1 LIELVRKSDA
11 PSKAIQAGRNES
23 TSPAANMGSPV
34 GDAVPSASAEMSG
47 LHRALYQAGRKE
59 LAQIL
64 EAARG
69 AKPLEVGA
77 LRRVVAGMVDA
88 LAIGDGLQV
97 LTLGVGDTI
106 LDLPAHM
113 VNVAIFAVKIGQGL
127 GYGRDELRRLAL
139 AASLHDVGMLAVPQR
154 ILEKPGAL
162 SPDELTLVREHPKK
176 GSRILQALGP
186 EYDWVAT
193 VALQE
198 HEREDGSGYPG
209 GLKMDGIHEHAKIVG
224 LADSYEALT
233 RPRPYQKQRAPFDA
247 LKEVTGRSQHLFAHN
262 VLKGFIQGLSA
273 YPVGSLVRLN
283 SGEVARVVATHPALP
298 LRPVVE
304 VLTGSLGEQL
314 RSPRRVDL
322 TQNSLLYVTE
332 SLTSDAVRD
341 GEGA

>member
-1 LIELVRKSDA
+1 
-11 PSKAIQAGRNES
+11 
-23 TSPAANMGSPV
+23 
-34 GDAVPSASAEMSG
+34 MSG

-59 LAQIL
+59 VAQIL

-69 AKPLEVGA
+69 AKPFEVGA

-88 LAIGDGLQV
+88 LATGDGLQA

-113 VNVAIFAVKIGQGL
+113 VNVAVFAVKIGQGL
-127 GYGRDELRRLAL
+127 GYGRDELHRLAL

-154 ILEKPGAL
+154 ILEKPGTL
-162 SPDELTLVREHPKK
+162 SPDELSLVREHPEK
-176 GSRILQALGP
+176 GSRILQALGH
-186 EYDWVAT
+186 EFDWVAS

-209 GLKMDGIHEHAKIVG
+209 GLKMDGIHEYAKIVG
-224 LADSYEALT
+224 LADTYEALT
-233 RPRPYQKQRAPFDA
+233 HSRPYQKQRAPFDA
-247 LKEVTGRSQHLFAHN
+247 MKEITGRVRHLFAHN

-273 YPVGSLVRLN
+273 FPVGSLVRLN
-283 SGEVARVVATHPALP
+283 SGEVARVVATDPVLP

-322 TQNSLLYVTE
+322 TQNSLLYVTD
-332 SLTSDAVRD
+332 SLTSDAARD
-341 GEGA
+341 AGRA